1 MLDNSINPIEFF
13 SIILLLLLSS
23 ACRDYHITTKINTDG
38 TCERII
44 RIDSDTHENILKEL
58 PFFIDSTWEKKLE
71 KSPKD
76 TTHQVII
83 FSKIFPDKPD
93 ESDNIVEP
101 IRLFRGSEEVDKL
114 RISSPEIFKSK
125 FGSSKKSEL

>member
-1 MLDNSINPIEFF
+1 ML
-13 SIILLLLLSS
+13 
-23 ACRDYHITTKINTDG
+23 G
-38 TCERII
+38 TNQYP
-44 RIDSDTHENILKEL
+44 DLKE
-58 PFFIDSTWEKKLE
+58 II
-71 KSPKD
+71 SPD
-76 TTHQVII
+76 VD